1 MEAEEDPLRAAARA
15 AYDAACRSDGRT
27 PDTGEFSQQ
36 TEDWIAIA
44 RAARQGIDTLPDT
57 ASQYTRN
64 VLANGGLAGMERE
77 AERLLHKMRT
87 AASLYRDGRV
97 KAILTP
103 TDDIAARV
111 SAAAARGDVTALA
124 VDLDIMQAR
133 IVQAQ
138 ALADP
143 GGRAAL
149 VLNAPE
155 REWERYESYIAYRES
170 FKPRV

>member
-1 MEAEEDPLRAAARA
+1 METEEPLRTAARA
-15 AYDAACRSDGRT
+15 AYDAACKASSRT
-27 PDTGEFSQQ
+27 PDPDEFARQA
-36 TEDWIAIA
+36 EDWIAIA
-44 RAARQGIDTLPDT
+44 RAVRQGMDTLPDT
-57 ASQYTRN
+57 ASEYTRN

-103 TDDIAARV
+103 TDDIAVRV
-111 SAAAARGDVTALA
+111 SAAAARGDVAALA
-124 VDLDIMQAR
+124 ADLDIMQAR

-155 REWERYESYIAYRES
+155 REWERYDSYIAYRES